1 MPPRS
6 PRFPYSSLRF
16 ALLLT
21 LLLWGV
27 GCTSLSGR
35 PKPGAVNSDPLE
47 PMNRSFFAFNEA
59 LDRWVLEPVAT
70 AWDYVLPHF
79 AIQGLDNFFNNLNMP
94 IVLANDVLQLKPVA
108 AIEDLARLTHNTV
121 FGLGGFIDIATRVGI
136 PENDED
142 FGQTLGYYGVPPG
155 PYLVVPIL
163 GPYTLRDGIGE
174 IVDTTAS
181 GYLYSPLWQSSRT
194 LNLGTGALW
203 GVSIG
208 QKGLQLLNLRALY
221 DKELEENRRDAFD
234 YYVFVR
240 NLYLQNRRAKVADQ
254 TDAASVDEDDL
265 YFFDDEEEE
274 EEEENGDAGEDYDD
288 D

>member
-1 MPPRS
+1 MAPRS
-6 PRFPYSSLRF
+6 PRYVYPPLRL
-16 ALLLT
+16 ALLVS
-21 LLLWGV
+21 LLLWAV
-27 GCTSLSGR
+27 GCASVSGGS
-35 PKPGAVNSDPLE
+35 KPTVANPDPLE
-47 PMNRSFFAFNEA
+47 TMNRSFFAFNEA

-70 AWDYVLPHF
+70 AWDYVLPDF
-79 AIQGLDNFFNNLNMP
+79 AIKGLDNFFNNLNMP

-108 AIEDLARLTHNTV
+108 AIEDLARITHNTV

-142 FGQTLGYYGVPPG
+142 FGQTLGFYGVPPG

-163 GPYTLRDGIGE
+163 GPYTLRDGVGE
-174 IVDTTAS
+174 IVDTTAT
-181 GYLYSPLWQSSRT
+181 GYLYAPIWQSSRT

-221 DKELEENRRDAFD
+221 DKELEESRRDAFD

-240 NLYLQNRRAKVADQ
+240 NAYLQNRRAKVADQ
-254 TDAASVDEDDL
+254 TDAASVDEEDL
-265 YFFDDEEEE
+265 YFFDEEEY
-274 EEEENGDAGEDYDD
+274 GDEAEDYDD